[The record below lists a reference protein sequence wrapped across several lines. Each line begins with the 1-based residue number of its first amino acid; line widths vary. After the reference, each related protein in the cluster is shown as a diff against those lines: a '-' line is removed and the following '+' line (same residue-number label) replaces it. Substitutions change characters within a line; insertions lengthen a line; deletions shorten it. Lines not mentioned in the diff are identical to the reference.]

1 MAIDRTQGVSPLSP
15 IQQRDPSE
23 TSVQNARKEDT
34 VSSTKTSGTAV
45 TLSEAQ
51 TSLTQSSAQDL
62 NTARVDEL
70 KQAIRDGK
78 LTMDTGKIADALL
91 QDTQDYLKD
100 F

>member
-23 TSVQNARKEDT
+23 ASVQTARKEGT
-34 VSSTKTSGTAV
+34 VSDTKTSGTAV

-51 TSLTQSSAQDL
+51 TSLTQSSAQDI
-62 NTARVDEL
+62 NSARVDEL